1 MGEADR
7 RREAEWLVY
16 KQVGDTLEIDIRIWK
31 LLEIIPDDI
40 DTWCLDVYP
49 VIDEIQSYGLR
60 QIVRTDIKGIKA
72 HRLKP
77 MTLLKLILNI
87 YEYTK
92 DDIRLSRFQAQGVD
106 PFVQTLVESVKCL
119 LPACLR
125 KMIVLES

>member
-1 MGEADR
+1 MDMGEADR

-16 KQVGDTLEIDIRIWK
+16 KQVGDALEIDIRIWK

-40 DTWCLDVYP
+40 DTWCLDLYP

-72 HRLKP
+72 HMLKP

-87 YEYTK
+87 
-92 DDIRLSRFQAQGVD
+92 
-106 PFVQTLVESVKCL
+106 
-119 LPACLR
+119 
-125 KMIVLES
+125 